1 MPELLIVG
9 GLTVDRFSDGRRAA
23 GGSVLHAAVAA
34 TGEGARPGMATVAGD
49 EPEAIAGL
57 DRLRGMG
64 EVSLQHSPR
73 TTTYAHSET
82 GGRRVLVLEA
92 ASDPIDPAALPPL
105 PAADVAL
112 LAPIADEL
120 PAPAVHELRARVG
133 PRLTVLL
140 IQGWLRRLVEGEA
153 VHPLPLAA
161 VADELWD
168 AFALADAVVVSTED
182 ITETPG
188 DPFAQ
193 ALDVRARIGPRP
205 ILVVTLGTE
214 GYLLD
219 DPKASRIV
227 ASVPRTVVRGV
238 PSVGAGDT
246 FGAALALHLARG
258 DAPSAAAE
266 AATERVIAVLES
278 RRA

>member
-9 GLTVDRFSDGRRAA
+9 GLTVDRFPDGHRAA

-34 TGEGARPGMATVAGD
+34 AGEGVRPAMATVAGN
-49 EPEAIAGL
+49 EPEASAGL
-57 DRLRGMG
+57 ERLRRLG
-64 EVSLQHSPR
+64 EVVVQSSPR
-73 TTTYAHSET
+73 TTTYAHSEAD
-82 GGRRVLVLEA
+82 GRRVLVLEA
-92 ASDPIDPAALPPL
+92 SSDPIDPGALVPL

-120 PAPAVHELRARVG
+120 PAAAIRDLRSRVR

-140 IQGWLRRLVEGEA
+140 IQGWLRRLTVGEP
-153 VHPLPLAA
+153 VHPLPLNG
-161 VADELWD
+161 VAEEVWD
-168 AFALADAVVVSTED
+168 AFAAADAIVVSTED

-193 ALDVRARIGPRP
+193 ALELRARIGPAP
-205 ILVVTLGTE
+205 ILVLTLGTE

-219 DPKASRIV
+219 DPGASRIV
-227 ASVPRTVVRGV
+227 ASVPRTVVRDV

-258 DAPSAAAE
+258 QQPALAAE
-266 AATERVIAVLES
+266 AATERVIAVLQA